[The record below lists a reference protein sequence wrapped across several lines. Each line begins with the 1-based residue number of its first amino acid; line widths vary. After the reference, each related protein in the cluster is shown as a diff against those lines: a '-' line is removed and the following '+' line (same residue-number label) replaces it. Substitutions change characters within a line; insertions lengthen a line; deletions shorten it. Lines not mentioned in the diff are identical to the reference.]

1 MVHNP
6 EIDPESYRLFVY
18 PYLEVR
24 FPSLVISP
32 ISFVGYSFLSS
43 ILSVSS
49 IFIFQSSVLSN
60 YDTEQYIKA
69 LKTRGQD
76 RVPLSV

>member
-6 EIDPESYRLFVY
+6 EIDPESYRLCVY

-24 FPSLVISP
+24 FPILVISP
-32 ISFVGYSFLSS
+32 ISFISSSFLLL
-43 ILSVSS
+43 ILGVSS

-69 LKTRGQD
+69 LKTRGKD